1 MNIQE
6 LLGDAYKEG
15 MSIEEINA
23 AIADKTFVDS
33 SSLPP
38 SVSKATFDKTASEL
52 ASAKHKITELE
63 NANLS
68 ADEKLEKALAD
79 AQKAQD
85 DYTRKSVRLDV
96 EKVLV
101 AAGLTEDDY
110 KDVIDGLITTD
121 SAKSVSM
128 ATNLV
133 NLLTAQRQ
141 AEKNAVIKGL
151 QGSLQDPPKGKDD
164 KGEMTKEEFEKLTLT
179 EKIQFK
185 ETHPEEYKKLN
196 GGN

>member
-6 LLGDAYKEG
+6 LLGEG
-15 MSIEEINA
+15 MSVEEIND

-85 DYTRKSVRLDV
+85 EYTAKSVRLDV

-101 AAGLTEDDY
+101 AGGLTGDDY
-110 KDVIDGLITTD
+110 KDVIDGIVSTD
-121 SAKSVSM
+121 REKSVSM

-141 AEKNAVIKGL
+141 AEKNAVMKEL
-151 QGSLQDPPKGKDD
+151 QVSLKNPPKGKDD
-164 KGEMTKEEFEKLTLT
+164 KGEMTKEEFDKLTLT

-185 ETHPEEYKKLN
+185 ETHPEEYKELF

>member
-6 LLGDAYKEG
+6 LLGEAYKEG
-15 MSIEEINA
+15 MTIEEINA
-23 AIADKTFVDS
+23 AIADKSFVDS
-33 SSLPP
+33 ASLPP

-68 ADEKLEKALAD
+68 ADEKLAKALED

-85 DYTRKSVRLDV
+85 EYTAKSVRLDV

-101 AAGLTEDDY
+101 AGGLSEDDY
-110 KDVIDGLITTD
+110 KNVIDGIVSTD
-121 SAKSVSM
+121 REKSVAM
-128 ATNLV
+128 ANNLV
-133 NLLTAQRQ
+133 SLLTAQRQ
-141 AEKNAVIKGL
+141 AAESAVTKKL
-151 QGSLQDPPKGKDD
+151 QSSLNDPPKGKPD
-164 KGEMTKEEFEKLTLT
+164 KGEMTKEEFDKLTLT

-185 ETHPEEYKKLN
+185 EAHPEEYAKLN